1 VPKCI
6 ARDPQTVEDWLRD
19 NPCPPSGTGDRKVHK
34 WMLKAANACR
44 QRRLTA
50 DQAFQF
56 IDEHKTRNEKSVG
69 EISEAVQKAY
79 STTVNGK
86 AKPDPIPKYDSM
98 LLAHYA
104 SLLPFAVT
112 DDWLAEVS
120 PECVLDV
127 SPEMFLKQ
135 LYWPHESVCITTA
148 RKLSDD
154 SMRFGADVI
163 WPANSL
169 GDLTT
174 GHQNVY
180 FLSNPVT
187 GTEISGSWRKQA
199 NVTAWRY
206 GVIETDRAPLDLWL
220 RMLVQI
226 PLPIAAI
233 YTSGKR
239 SVHCLF
245 RVNAETKDDWDVKA
259 ASVKRQLVPVGACA
273 GTFTAVRLLRLPGC
287 VREETGQL
295 QKLLYLN
302 PRPEPKPLYE
312 HEH

>member
-1 VPKCI
+1 V
-6 ARDPQTVEDWLRD
+6 
-19 NPCPPSGTGDRKVHK
+19 
-34 WMLKAANACR
+34 
-44 QRRLTA
+44 
-50 DQAFQF
+50 
-56 IDEHKTRNEKSVG
+56 
-69 EISEAVQKAY
+69 
-79 STTVNGK
+79 
-86 AKPDPIPKYDSM
+86 
-98 LLAHYA
+98 
-104 SLLPFAVT
+104 
-112 DDWLAEVS
+112 
-120 PECVLDV
+120 
-127 SPEMFLKQ
+127 
-135 LYWPHESVCITTA
+135 
-148 RKLSDD
+148 
-154 SMRFGADVI
+154 RFGSEVI

-169 GDLTT
+169 GDFTT

-187 GTEISGSWRKQA
+187 GTEIDGSWRKQA

-245 RVNAETKDDWDVKA
+245 RVDAETKDDWDVKA
-259 ASVKRQLVPVGACA
+259 ASIKRQLVPVGACA
-273 GTFTAVRLLRLPGC
+273 GTFSAVRLSRLPGC
-287 VREETGQL
+287 VREETGNL

-302 PRPEPKPLYE
+302 PNPEPKPLYE